1 MTMWRVKNIASL
13 LTIFALFC
21 AQTQAASII
30 TRGTYSAYASG
41 FMKNQK
47 VTSSYIGPGD
57 VVSGATA
64 WYGLRAYNGAYAA
77 ATSKAV
83 SLRRASDNTTCDF
96 NVATS
101 GALGV
106 SASGCSAGSGLSLAS
121 FATTDA
127 TCTGTAASSTTLT
140 VTGCSSTPNVGSTI
154 TGTGFTQPVYATAVS
169 VAAGSGTIT
178 MNTAQT
184 VTAASSTLT
193 YGLYVTSWYDQT
205 GSGNTVSQA
214 TAGNQP
220 ELLSSCGNSLP
231 CVVFISAKSTSLSFA
246 TFLSM
251 AQPITVA
258 TVAQESITA
267 TANNRIFASSTGPTA
282 GNGGGILRW
291 NSSTVFAEYL
301 FATLNISA
309 TVTASALESVIG
321 VWNGTSSSLVINN
334 SSFAAVAAA
343 TTSWNAGLTLGAG
356 SNLYSDIYE
365 MELGIWPA
373 AFNSTQ
379 QTNICHNQYSYW
391 GTSVSC

>member
-1 MTMWRVKNIASL
+1 MKKLVPL
-13 LTIFALFC
+13 LAILGLLC

-30 TRGTYSAYASG
+30 TRGANSAYAYG
-41 FMKNQK
+41 FMKNK
-47 VTSSYIGPGD
+47 VASGYTGPGD
-57 VVSGATA
+57 IVSSATA

-106 SASGCSAGSGLSLAS
+106 SASGCSAGTGLSLAS

-154 TGTGFTQPVYATAVS
+154 TGTGFVQPVYATAVS
-169 VAAGSGTIT
+169 VVAGSGTIT
-178 MNTAQT
+178 MSTAQT
-184 VTAASSTLT
+184 VTAASTTLT
-193 YGLYVTSWYDQT
+193 YGLYVASWYDQT

-220 ELLSSCGNSLP
+220 ELLPSCGNSLP
-231 CVVFISAKSTSLSFA
+231 CVVFISAKSTNLVFS
-246 TFLSM
+246 TFPSM
-251 AQPITVA
+251 AQPITA
-258 TVAQESITA
+258 AAVAQESITA
-267 TANNRIFASSTGPTA
+267 TVNNRIFESSTGPTS

-291 NSSTVFAEYL
+291 NSSTVFYQYL
-301 FATLNISA
+301 FGSSINLS
-309 TVTASALESVIG
+309 TVTAGVLESVIG
-321 VWNGTSSSLVINN
+321 TWNGTSSALAINN
-334 SSFAAVAAA
+334 VSTVAGIAPP
-343 TTSWNAGLTLGAG
+343 TSWNAGLTLGAG
-356 SNLYSDIYE
+356 TNFYSDVYE
-365 MELGIWPA
+365 MELGIWPS

-379 QTNICHNQYSYW
+379 ITNMCHNQYTYW
-391 GTSVSC
+391 ATSVSC